1 MGAEHD
7 HMDKCKGLEM
17 YWMNADLWTWV
28 LWDLSWHKHFE
39 TYTVWERLDRAVTT
53 NDWFSMF
60 PDTKVYHLDATASD
74 HKALLIRPEGMEC
87 NQQKPFRFEQM
98 WMAEQGCGAT
108 IEAVWKK
115 DIEATVCNRVIKKI
129 QSCGEA
135 LTKWSKTSF
144 GSVRRELKE
153 KRKLLAKAKLAASRG
168 GDVTRVRRLEQEINL
183 LLDREAQMWSQ
194 R

>member
-1 MGAEHD
+1 
-7 HMDKCKGLEM
+7 
-17 YWMNADLWTWV
+17 MNADLWTWV

-153 KRKLLAKAKLAASRG
+153 KRKLLAKAELAASRG